1 MKQQTIGGEH
11 IDSGTDT
18 EKQASMNLLVR
29 VVTALVLTPVA
40 LFLLAQGGWW
50 FVVPFLFFSFLGT
63 TEADFMI
70 THRHMTWIVRV
81 LGVVSAMITFGMI
94 ALLEIPAVALLST
107 LIPLFVAGLI
117 MASPHGKPLK
127 LPEPVS
133 MVLVMLYVAL
143 ICALAI
149 GVRNHPYGLALWFL
163 IVTGTWAMDTFSY
176 LGGRVFGRHKLVPRI
191 SPKKTIEGAI
201 AGVVGTIALN
211 LGFLLFFN
219 AWTPIVILL
228 VIGTPFVALVGD
240 LVMSKL
246 KRMYQVKDSF
256 VPGLNIIPGHGGLL
270 DRIDS
275 TLLVVVF
282 FYAVLQLT
290 F

>member
-211 LGFLLFFN
+211 LGFLFFFN

>member
-117 MASPHGKPLK
+117 MASPHGKPLR

>member
-1 MKQQTIGGEH
+1 MKQQTISGEH
-11 IDSGTDT
+11 IDSGNDT

-29 VVTALVLTPVA
+29 VITALVLTPVA
-40 LFLLAQGGWW
+40 LFLLLQGGWW

-81 LGVVSAMITFGMI
+81 LGVVSALITYTMIG
-94 ALLEIPAVALLST
+94 LLQTEGVALIATLVPLS
-107 LIPLFVAGLI
+107 IAALI
-117 MASPHGKPLK
+117 MVSPHGKPLK
-127 LPEPVS
+127 LPEPVA

-149 GVRNHPYGLALWFL
+149 AVRNHPFGLALWFL

-191 SPKKTIEGAI
+191 SPKKTIEGAV
-201 AGVVGTIALN
+201 AGVLGTIALN
-211 LGFLLFFN
+211 LGFLLFFD
-219 AWTPIVILL
+219 ALTPILIFL
-228 VIGTPFVALVGD
+228 VIGTPLVALVGD

-246 KRMYQVKDSF
+246 KRMYHVKDSF

-282 FYAVLQLT
+282 FFAVLQLV